1 MNYRSGADAARKV
14 VEEIRATG
22 AEAIPLQAD
31 VASEQEV
38 QSMFRIFHDAF
49 GHIDILVAN
58 PGIQMD
64 AGRKQYDPRT
74 MAARDRCEPDR
85 TVSLRAGGD
94 PLLLG
99 TRGESLFQAVGKI
112 VCMSSVHQVIPW
124 KGHVNHA
131 ASKGG
136 VMLMMKSLA

>member
-64 AGRKQYDPRT
+64 A
-74 MAARDRCEPDR
+74 
-85 TVSLRAGGD
+85 
-94 PLLLG
+94 
-99 TRGESLFQAVGKI
+99 
-112 VCMSSVHQVIPW
+112 
-124 KGHVNHA
+124 A
-131 ASKGG
+131 ASNMTLEQWRRVIDVNLTGQF
-136 VMLMMKSLA
+136 LCAREAIRCFSEQEASPYSRPLARSSA